1 MAALHPPSLQLQ
13 INAAIIQT
21 RDQASLLHFPSPDS
35 RLGLHDGSVT
45 SSEHYDVLEL
55 LSKQ

>member
-1 MAALHPPSLQLQ
+1 MAALHPLQPQ

-21 RDQASLLHFPSPDS
+21 RDQAPLLHCPSPDI